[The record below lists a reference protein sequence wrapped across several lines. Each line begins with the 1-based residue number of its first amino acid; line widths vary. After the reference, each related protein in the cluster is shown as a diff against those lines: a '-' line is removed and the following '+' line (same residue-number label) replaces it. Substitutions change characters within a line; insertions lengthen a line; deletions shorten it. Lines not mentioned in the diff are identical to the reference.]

1 MQWKHLVGKV
11 LNTGAFDIIYKAQ
24 RVVPNRAASAK
35 KANGLKLNLAETIE
49 IIDWETA
56 QYILSH
62 QLECHAICEAR
73 DRKRNAVLGLPPTN
87 SEVQFLVEAPEE
99 ETNRPPSL
107 EDFLSSELS

>member
-1 MQWKHLVGKV
+1 MNWKHLVGKV
-11 LNTGAFDIIYKAQ
+11 LNNEAFGIIAQ
-24 RVVPNRAASAK
+24 AKQVQPTTALAK
-35 KANGLKLNLAETIE
+35 KRNGDRLNLTETIQVIE
-49 IIDWETA
+49 YETA
-56 QYILSH
+56 QYILTH

-73 DRKRNAVLGLPPTN
+73 ARKRNAVLGMPPTF